1 MTKYVVG
8 FMFNEKKDKVL
19 LIRKNRPEWQ
29 KGRLNGVGGHIEEY
43 DRNENQAMIREFR
56 EETNILHYGWKHFA
70 NIIRNNYDDK
80 DYNVYFYYS
89 ISDIMYEYENATDE
103 VIEIVSLDSFPRND
117 VIYNLNWLIFFALDK
132 SVVEPVIVY
141 DVG

>member
-19 LIRKNRPEWQ
+19 LIRKNRPKWQ

-43 DRNENQAMIREFR
+43 DLNENQAMIREFR

-117 VIYNLNWLIFFALDK
+117 VIYNLNWLIFIALDK